1 MREFEVVIVG
11 GGPAGISTA
20 LFLAHHRP
28 DLTDRIAV
36 LEKATYPREKFCAGG
51 VGGRADK
58 LLKSIDV
65 VVDVPSVAFH
75 GIAFRSRFGEL
86 VGREPDIG
94 RVVRRK
100 QFDHELARQA
110 EARGIRI
117 LQGTSLSEFWRTHD
131 GFELETSQGRLKA
144 RVLVG
149 ADGVGSVV
157 RKRLGFVSTRYLAQ
171 ALELDTEHVDGDLP
185 RDVILFDFTRGDLPG
200 YYWDFPTLVDGREM
214 MCRGVYLLKRDGEA
228 SPVNIQAVLAEELAA
243 RGLKLGDYRQKRFAE
258 RGFEPHQPISQ
269 ERVLLVGEAAGI
281 DPVSGEGIAQ
291 AIQYGATAGKYLS
304 ERLAD
309 GRLGFEDWPTAV
321 GRAHVGIDLRARTA
335 GVDLFYGARRETIE
349 RYVLRY
355 PEFLQV
361 GMRYFGGK
369 PWGTQTALRAARGAI
384 WHTTKAL
391 FGERDVKRA

>member
-1 MREFEVVIVG
+1 M
-11 GGPAGISTA
+11 
-20 LFLAHHRP
+20 
-28 DLTDRIAV
+28 

-58 LLKSIDV
+58 LLKGIDV
-65 VVDVPSVAFH
+65 VVDVPSVTFH
-75 GIAFRSRFGEL
+75 GIAFRSQYGEL
-86 VGREPDIG
+86 IGREADIG

-110 EARGIRI
+110 EARGITI
-117 LQGTSLSEFWRTHD
+117 LQDTSLNDFWRIHA
-131 GFELETSQGRLKA
+131 GFELDTSRGRFKA

-171 ALELDTEHVDGDLP
+171 ALELDTEHVEGDLP
-185 RDVILFDFTRGDLPG
+185 RDVILFDFTRSDLPG
-200 YYWDFPTLVDGREM
+200 YYWDFPTLVDGKEM

-228 SPVNIQAVLAEELAA
+228 SPVNIQAVLAEELSA
-243 RGLKLGDYRQKRFAE
+243 RGLKLKDYRQKRFAE

-269 ERVLLVGEAAGI
+269 NRVLLVGEAAGI

-291 AIQYGATAGKYLS
+291 AIQYGATAGAYLG
-304 ERLAD
+304 ERMQD
-309 GRLGFEDWPTAV
+309 GQLGFEDWPNAV
-321 GRAHVGIDLRARTA
+321 GRAHVGLDLRARTA
-335 GVDLFYGARRETIE
+335 GVDLFYGPRRAAIE

-369 PWGTQTALRAARGAI
+369 PWGTQAALRAGGGAI
-384 WHTTKAL
+384 WHTVKAIL
-391 FGERDVKRA
+391 GVGDVERA

>member
-1 MREFEVVIVG
+1 MKQFEVVIVG

-51 VGGRADK
+51 VGARADK
-58 LLKSIDV
+58 LLRSIDV

-75 GIAFRSRFGEL
+75 GIAFRCRYGEL
-86 VGREPDIG
+86 VGRESDIG

-100 QFDHELARQA
+100 QFDHELARRA
-110 EARGIRI
+110 EARGVQI
-117 LQGTSLSEFWRTHD
+117 LQGTALGEFWRTHD
-131 GFELETSQGRLKA
+131 GFELQTTQGRLKA
-144 RVLVG
+144 RVLIG

-157 RKRLGFVSTRYLAQ
+157 RRNLGFISTRYLAQ

-185 RDVILFDFTRGDLPG
+185 RDVILFDFTRTDLPG

-214 MCRGVYLLKRDGEA
+214 MCRGVYLLKRDGET
-228 SPVNIQAVLAEELAA
+228 SPVNIQAVLAEELDA
-243 RGLKLGDYRQKRFAE
+243 RGLRLRDYRQKRFAE
-258 RGFEPHQPISQ
+258 RGFEPHRPISAD
-269 ERVLLVGEAAGI
+269 RVLLVGEAAGI

-291 AIQYGATAGKYLS
+291 AIQYGATAGRYLG
-304 ERLAD
+304 EKLAE
-309 GRLGFEDWPTAV
+309 GRLGFEDWSGVV
-321 GRAHVGIDLRARTA
+321 GRARVGLDLRARTA
-335 GVDLFYGARRETIE
+335 GVDLFYGQRRAAIE

-369 PWGTQTALRAARGAI
+369 PWGSQAVMRAAGGAV
-384 WHTTKAL
+384 WHTAKAVL
-391 FGERDVKRA
+391 GVADVERG

>member
-1 MREFEVVIVG
+1 MKQFEVVIVG

-20 LFLAHHRP
+20 LFLAHQRP

-36 LEKATYPREKFCAGG
+36 LEKAKYPREKFCAGG
-51 VGGRADK
+51 VGARADK

-65 VVDVPSVAFH
+65 TVEVPSVPFH
-75 GIAFRSRFGEL
+75 GIAFRCGEGQL
-86 VGREPDIG
+86 IGREPDIG

-110 EARGIRI
+110 RARGVSI
-117 LQGTSLSEFWRTHD
+117 LEGCALGAFWRTHD
-131 GFELETSQGRLKA
+131 GFELETSEGRLRA

-157 RKRLGFVSTRYLAQ
+157 RKRLGFVATRYLAQ

-185 RDVILFDFTRGDLPG
+185 RDLILFDVTRRELPG

-214 MCRGVYLLKRDGEA
+214 MCRGVYLLKKGGEP
-228 SPVNIQAVLAEELAA
+228 SPVDIQAVLADELAA
-243 RGLKLGDYRQKRFAE
+243 RGLKLRDYRQKRFAE
-258 RGFEPHQPISQ
+258 RGFEPHRAISDD
-269 ERVLLVGEAAGI
+269 RVLLVGEAAGI

-291 AIQYGATAGKYLS
+291 AIQYGATAGEYLGQ
-304 ERLAD
+304 RLAS
-309 GRLGFEDWPTAV
+309 GELGFEDWPVAVRASSV
-321 GRAHVGIDLRARTA
+321 GRDLRVRTA
-335 GVDLFYGARRETIE
+335 GVDLFYGPRRPTIE
-349 RYVLRY
+349 RFVLRH

-361 GMRYFGGK
+361 GMRHFGGK
-369 PWGTQTALRAARGAI
+369 RWGTETVLRAARGAI

-391 FGERDVKRA
+391 LGADDVERS